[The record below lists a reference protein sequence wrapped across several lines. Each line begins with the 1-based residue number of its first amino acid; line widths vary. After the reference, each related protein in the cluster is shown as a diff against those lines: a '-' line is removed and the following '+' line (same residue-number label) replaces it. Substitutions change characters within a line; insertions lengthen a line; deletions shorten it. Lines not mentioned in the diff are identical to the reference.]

1 MAHRRLSFIWLT
13 SCRNNELQFA
23 GVYGEHGVRYTLTL
37 PEGDEEARSRQV
49 RQPAVHASGSTAQAM
64 P

>member
-1 MAHRRLSFIWLT
+1 MLYRCVSFTWLS

-49 RQPAVHASGSTAQAM
+49 KHPALPNPSE
-64 P
+64 